1 MEAGSGVVNGDV
13 EVSNVGVAFGIEE
26 NIIGLYVA
34 EDGVRCANDGEG
46 GHTDVL
52 YVCCAGNVI
61 HS

>member
-46 GHTDVL
+46 GAYRCIICL
-52 YVCCAGNVI
+52 LCR
-61 HS
+61 